1 MVWHGGLTLHYFR
14 IILLYFFKKYNI
26 TQVLNKAS
34 FTLRQKA
41 NTLCTHVFSG
51 CRFPWQRRPG
61 WLQPARAGNWAG
73 APTARSAKK
82 SAVGAEQ
89 SKNFN

>member
-1 MVWHGGLTLHYFR
+1 VANSTAAHVTGLTHHQPVAQQGMVWHGGLTLHYFR

-41 NTLCTHVFSG
+41 NTLC
-51 CRFPWQRRPG
+51 
-61 WLQPARAGNWAG
+61 N
-73 APTARSAKK
+73 
-82 SAVGAEQ
+82 
-89 SKNFN
+89 